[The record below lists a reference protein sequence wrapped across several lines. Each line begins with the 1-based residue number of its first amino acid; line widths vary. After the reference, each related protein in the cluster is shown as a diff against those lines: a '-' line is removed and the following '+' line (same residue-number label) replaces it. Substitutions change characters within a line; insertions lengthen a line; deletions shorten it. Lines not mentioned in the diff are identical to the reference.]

1 MRAVLF
7 LGSLPARWNLTRF
20 LRWATRL
27 DRVPPHSAFE
37 LIVANR
43 SLESLSRIVTRT
55 SNSDVP
61 VLVVGESGTGKE
73 LIARAIHEQS
83 QRAQMPFVCLNLA
96 AVPVELA
103 ETVLFGHE
111 KGAFTGAYYAS
122 QGYCRKAD
130 KGTLFLDEI
139 GEADWMLQ
147 SKLLR
152 FLQNKEIQPV
162 GSPSIATVDVRIVA
176 ATNRDLLHA
185 VREKTFREDLYYRLN
200 VVQLHL
206 PPLRARSGDIDGL
219 IDHFLHEF
227 NSKYGRRCKFSGSL
241 RQRFLNALW
250 PGNIRQLRSVIESLV
265 LLSDHELFGLH
276 DMSSELLSQIG
287 TRTPD
292 LDASL
297 PSEPSTE
304 IDRLTYDLVESVLEQ
319 SQGHVTSAAKKLGIS
334 RSTLYRWIK
343 RYREPH

>member
-1 MRAVLF
+1 MESAQFASKGNKV
-7 LGSLPARWNLTRF
+7 GSRETPR
-20 LRWATRL
+20 
-27 DRVPPHSAFE
+27 SAFE

-43 SLESLSRIVTRT
+43 SLESLSRIVTRA

-83 QRAQMPFVCLNLA
+83 HRAQMPFVCLNLA

-122 QGYCRKAD
+122 QGYCRRAD

-162 GSPSIATVDVRIVA
+162 GSQSITTVDVRIVA
-176 ATNRDLLHA
+176 ATNRDLVHA
-185 VREKTFREDLYYRLN
+185 VREKAFREDLYYRLN
-200 VVQLHL
+200 VVQLQL
-206 PPLRARSGDIDGL
+206 PPLRARNDDINGL
-219 IDHFLHEF
+219 IDQFLAEF
-227 NSKYGRRCKFSGSL
+227 NSKYGRQCRFSASL
-241 RQRFLNALW
+241 RQRFQNALW
-250 PGNIRQLRSVIESLV
+250 PGNVRQLRSVIESLV
-265 LLSDHELFGLH
+265 LLSEHELFGLH
-276 DMSSELLSQIG
+276 DMTSELLTQIG
-287 TRTPD
+287 IRIPD
-292 LDASL
+292 AESQSL
-297 PSEPSTE
+297 SEPITE
-304 IDRLTYDLVESVLEQ
+304 VDRLTYDLVESALEQ

-343 RYREPH
+343 RYRKPHE